1 MARLRLMALIGA
13 GQCDEHIAE
22 LAERVGFELARRG
35 WGVVCGG
42 LGGVMEAACR
52 GARRAGGLTVGIL
65 PGDDPSTANPYVDV
79 VIPTG
84 MGEARNALVV
94 RAGEGAIAVAG
105 EYGTLSEIALALK
118 MGKPVIGLLTWT
130 LMKDGVPDRGI
141 IPAQSPLEAVEKAL
155 RAVEGKRP

>member
-1 MARLRLMALIGA
+1 MRLMSVIGA
-13 GQCDEHIAE
+13 GQCDERTAE
-22 LAERVGFELARRG
+22 MAERVGFELARRG

-42 LGGVMEAACR
+42 LGGVMEAVCR

-65 PGDDPSTANPYVDV
+65 PGDDPRAANPYVDI

-84 MGEARNALVV
+84 MGEMRNALVV
-94 RAGEGAIAVAG
+94 RAGEAAIAVAG

-118 MGKPVIGLLTWT
+118 MGKPVVGLHTWS
-130 LMKDGVPDRGI
+130 LLKNGMLDAGI

-155 RAVEGKRP
+155 RALEER

>member
-1 MARLRLMALIGA
+1 MARVRLMSVIGA
-13 GQCDEHIAE
+13 GQCDERTAE
-22 LAERVGFELARRG
+22 MAERVGFELARRG

-42 LGGVMEAACR
+42 LGGVMEEVCR

-65 PGDDPSTANPYVDV
+65 PGDDPRAANPYVDI

-84 MGEARNALVV
+84 MGEMRNALVV
-94 RAGEGAIAVAG
+94 RAGEAAIAVAG

-118 MGKPVIGLLTWT
+118 IGKPVVGLHTWS
-130 LMKDGVPDRGI
+130 LLKNGVQDAGI

-155 RAVEGKRP
+155 RALEER

>member
-1 MARLRLMALIGA
+1 MARVRLMSVIGA
-13 GQCDEHIAE
+13 GQCDAGIAE
-22 LAERVGFELARRG
+22 MAERLGFELARRG

-65 PGDDPSTANPYVDV
+65 PGDDAGAANPYVDV
-79 VIPTG
+79 IIPTG

-118 MGKPVIGLLTWT
+118 MGKPVVGLHTWS
-130 LMKDGVPDRGI
+130 LMKDGVLDTGI
-141 IPAQSPLEAVEKAL
+141 IPAETPREAVEKAL
-155 RAVEGKRP
+155 RAVEEKRR